1 VERSRDAVTRLEQQL
16 AGLRRQRDQATR
28 RPDLMLEALL
38 DSDNLSPVLRAK
50 ARQLQAQVCELDERI
65 AETEETPERQTKT
78 GRRRQLKHALLD
90 LELLTTW
97 NEATEEEGRQVIAH
111 VFTDIRATG
120 EKMIFAVRGLHLPIE
135 VESRTYTEGW

>member
-1 VERSRDAVTRLEQQL
+1 MERSRDAVTRLEQQL

-65 AETEETPERQTKT
+65 AETE
-78 GRRRQLKHALLD
+78 
-90 LELLTTW
+90 
-97 NEATEEEGRQVIAH
+97 
-111 VFTDIRATG
+111 
-120 EKMIFAVRGLHLPIE
+120 
-135 VESRTYTEGW
+135 